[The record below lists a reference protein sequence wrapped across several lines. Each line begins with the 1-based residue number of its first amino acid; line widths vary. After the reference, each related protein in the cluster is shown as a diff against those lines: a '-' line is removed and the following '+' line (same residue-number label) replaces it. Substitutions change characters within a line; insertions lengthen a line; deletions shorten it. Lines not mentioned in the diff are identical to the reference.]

1 MPKGM
6 TSAQYM
12 RERRAEFRARSGCK
26 ECGRP
31 TQPNKTLCKEH
42 AEYNAKK
49 SKERRE
55 KLRVVGLCISC
66 GKRSAEDGKKFC
78 TECLEHNREKGKK
91 WRECQKARKTQ
102 KEGEHA
108 TD

>member
-6 TSAQYM
+6 TSAEYM
-12 RERRAEFRARSGCK
+12 RERRAEFMARGGCK

-49 SKERRE
+49 IERE
-55 KLRVVGLCISC
+55 KRKTASC
-66 GKRSAEDGKKFC
+66 G
-78 TECLEHNREKGKK
+78 TVH
-91 WRECQKARKTQ
+91 
-102 KEGEHA
+102 
-108 TD
+108 

>member
-6 TSAQYM
+6 TSAEYM
-12 RERRAEFRARSGCK
+12 RERRAEFRARGGCK

-66 GKRSAEDGKKFC
+66 GKRSAEEGKKFC
-78 TECLEHNREKGKK
+78 TECLERNREKGKK

-102 KEGEHA
+102 KEGKHA